1 MALLHLRRTI
11 SSRNS
16 FLFLLRSSTSFTK
29 ARTFSNTTTLFSPY
43 LLSNSVSHKLPSA
56 TLPSFD
62 FLKHSRRGFGKG
74 KNKSRSDILGLCSF
88 WVLLNLRQTILL
100 CTSRIALVK
109 VEDDSAGGTVESV
122 DIGPTVKATAKSQM
136 DAAVVALSRELQ
148 KLRTGRASAG
158 MLDHIIVETDGVKLP
173 LNRSAVVSVMD
184 AKTLSVNPYDPNTL
198 KQLEN
203 AIVSSPLG
211 LNPQRDG
218 DRLIAVIPPLT
229 KEHTQAM
236 CKVVAKSCEDCR
248 QSIRRARQKA
258 MDTVKK
264 AGSSFAKDDAKK
276 LEKEIEEMTKKFVK
290 SAEDMCNTKE
300 KEIKTG

>member
-1 MALLHLRRTI
+1 MKMALLHLRRTI

-29 ARTFSNTTTLFSPY
+29 ARTFSNTTTLFSPH

-62 FLKHSRRGFGKG
+62 FLKQSRRGFAKG
-74 KNKSRSDILGLCSF
+74 KNKS
-88 WVLLNLRQTILL
+88 
-100 CTSRIALVK
+100 K
-109 VEDDSAGGTVESV
+109 DDSAGGTVESV
-122 DIGPTVKATAKSQM
+122 DIGPAVKATAKSQM

-290 SAEDMCNTKE
+290 SAEDMCNQKE

>member
-29 ARTFSNTTTLFSPY
+29 ARTFSNTTTLFSPH

-62 FLKHSRRGFGKG
+62 FLKQSRRGFAKG
-74 KNKSRSDILGLCSF
+74 KNKS
-88 WVLLNLRQTILL
+88 
-100 CTSRIALVK
+100 K
-109 VEDDSAGGTVESV
+109 DDSAGGTVESV
-122 DIGPTVKATAKSQM
+122 DIGPTVKATANSQM

-290 SAEDMCNTKE
+290 SAEDMCNQKE

>member
-1 MALLHLRRTI
+1 MKMALLHLRRTI
-11 SSRNS
+11 SPRNS

-29 ARTFSNTTTLFSPY
+29 ARTFSNTTTLFSPH

-62 FLKHSRRGFGKG
+62 FLKQSRRGFAKG
-74 KNKSRSDILGLCSF
+74 KNKS
-88 WVLLNLRQTILL
+88 
-100 CTSRIALVK
+100 K
-109 VEDDSAGGTVESV
+109 DDSAGGTVEFV
-122 DIGPTVKATAKSQM
+122 DIGPTVKETANSQM

-218 DRLIAVIPPLT
+218 DRLIAAIPPLT

-264 AGSSFAKDDAKK
+264 AGSSFPKDDAKK

-290 SAEDMCNTKE
+290 SAEDMCNNKE

>member
-1 MALLHLRRTI
+1 
-11 SSRNS
+11 
-16 FLFLLRSSTSFTK
+16 
-29 ARTFSNTTTLFSPY
+29 
-43 LLSNSVSHKLPSA
+43 
-56 TLPSFD
+56 
-62 FLKHSRRGFGKG
+62 
-74 KNKSRSDILGLCSF
+74 
-88 WVLLNLRQTILL
+88 
-100 CTSRIALVK
+100 
-109 VEDDSAGGTVESV
+109 
-122 DIGPTVKATAKSQM
+122 
-136 DAAVVALSRELQ
+136 
-148 KLRTGRASAG
+148 
-158 MLDHIIVETDGVKLP
+158 
-173 LNRSAVVSVMD
+173 MD

-203 AIVSSPLG
+203 SIVSSPLG

-218 DRLIAVIPPLT
+218 DRLIAAIPPLT

-264 AGSSFAKDDAKK
+264 AGSSFPKDEAKK

-290 SAEDMCNTKE
+290 SAEDMCNKKE

>member
-1 MALLHLRRTI
+1 MKMALLHLRRTI

-29 ARTFSNTTTLFSPY
+29 ARTFSNTTTLFSPH

-62 FLKHSRRGFGKG
+62 FLKQSRRGFAKG
-74 KNKSRSDILGLCSF
+74 KNKS
-88 WVLLNLRQTILL
+88 
-100 CTSRIALVK
+100 K
-109 VEDDSAGGTVESV
+109 DDSAGGTVESV
-122 DIGPTVKATAKSQM
+122 DIGPIVKATAKSQM

-290 SAEDMCNTKE
+290 SAEDMCNQKE

>member
-1 MALLHLRRTI
+1 MALLQLRRAS

-16 FLFLLRSSTSFTK
+16 FLFLLRSSTSFTE
-29 ARTFSNTTTLFSPY
+29 ARSFTTTTATLFSPH
-43 LLSNSVSHKLPSA
+43 LLSNSVSQKLPSA

-62 FLKHSRRGFGKG
+62 FLKQSRRGFAKG
-74 KNKSRSDILGLCSF
+74 KNKS
-88 WVLLNLRQTILL
+88 
-100 CTSRIALVK
+100 K
-109 VEDDSAGGTVESV
+109 DDSAG
-122 DIGPTVKATAKSQM
+122 
-136 DAAVVALSRELQ
+136 VALSRELQ

-173 LNRSAVVSVMD
+173 LNRLAVVSVMD
-184 AKTLSVNPYDPNTL
+184 AKTLSVNPYDPN
-198 KQLEN
+198 LEN
-203 AIVSSPLG
+203 SIVSSPLG

-218 DRLIAVIPPLT
+218 DRLIAAIPPLT

-264 AGSSFAKDDAKK
+264 AGSSFPKDEAKK
-276 LEKEIEEMTKKFVK
+276 LEKEIEELTKKFVK
-290 SAEDMCNTKE
+290 SAEDMCNKKE